1 MKTYLEE
8 TFNKAIKDYR
18 SFESE
23 INAKWGG
30 RRRLFKCVDVS
41 LEIKFCKA
49 EMIFK
54 DSLANEHYKKKMD
67 RLAMMERA
75 YTALIK
81 KALENGYKE
90 LQLDCR
96 CYEYAKD
103 QVAIVC
109 DYDSQLPGL
118 KKIHGKDK
126 DVVLFSVQELFRFV
140 DPYYMDAKETFK
152 KKDID
157 ITFKKVS
164 YT

>member
-1 MKTYLEE
+1 MNNYLEE

-18 SFESE
+18 SYESE

-30 RRRLFKCVDVS
+30 RKRLFKCVDVA

-49 EMIFK
+49 EMIFA
-54 DSLANEHYKKKMD
+54 DSLANDPHKIKMD

-75 YTALIK
+75 YAALIK
-81 KALENGYKE
+81 KAKENGHKE
-90 LQLDCR
+90 LDINFK

-103 QVAIVC
+103 QIAIVC

-140 DPYYMDAKETFK
+140 DPYIGIKRSL
-152 KKDID
+152 KDIN
-157 ITFKKVS
+157 INGTFTKVN
-164 YT
+164 YK